1 MKVVVQKFGG
11 TCVESEENQLL
22 SAERIMEARDRG
34 LHPVVVVSA
43 MGREGQPYSTA
54 ELVKMVTRIHPH
66 IEPRELD
73 LLMSCGEIVSTVAMA
88 HLLATKG
95 YETIAFSGGQA
106 GLVTDG
112 FHGSARIVRIEPDPL
127 LRALQDGY
135 VVFVAGFQ
143 GNTRDHQITTLG
155 AGGSDYTAVALT
167 WVIQETPQLP
177 FGEKLE
183 MAPLQIYKE
192 VDGVMTANPG
202 SLPEGEQARTIPSLT
217 YDECVW
223 MSRLGAE
230 VLQQQA
236 AEMAREHRIPL
247 SVRDYR
253 HAESQGTQ
261 VGISTTA
268 AGDDRAT
275 AIADQARLAVFD
287 VETRDHRLVL
297 QTAERLDRERLTH
310 YQLSAA
316 ALSSAVARSAAEL
329 ESGGP
334 RARFAVRPLKYRDV
348 RRIVEGVLAA
358 RGVRSTLNVGD
369 FALVSVVGEALRQ
382 RLEAWADQAARV
394 LADGKVAVHGQS
406 QDDISLSY
414 LVSESQRQQAVGL
427 LHRALV
433 L

>member
-11 TCVESEENQLL
+11 TCVESEENQLQ

-54 ELVKMVTRIHPH
+54 ELVQMVTRIDPR

-73 LLMSCGEIVSTVAMA
+73 LLMSCGEIISTVAMA

-106 GLVTDG
+106 GLITDG
-112 FHGSARIVRIEPDPL
+112 FFGRARIVRIQADPL

-135 VVFVAGFQ
+135 IVFVAGFQ
-143 GNTRDHQITTLG
+143 GNTPDHQITTLG

-183 MAPLQIYKE
+183 VAPLQVYKE

-202 SLPEGEQARTIPSLT
+202 SLPENERARTIVSLT

-230 VLQQQA
+230 VVQQQA
-236 AEMAREHRIPL
+236 GEMARQHRIPL
-247 SVRDYR
+247 IVRNYR
-253 HAESQGTQ
+253 DADVPGTQ
-261 VGISTTA
+261 VGA
-268 AGDDRAT
+268 ASSSARDDRAT
-275 AIADQARLAVFD
+275 AIADQARLVVFD
-287 VETRDHRLVL
+287 LETQNRRLAL
-297 QTAERLDRERLTH
+297 QTVERLDRERLTH
-310 YQLSAA
+310 YQLNSD
-316 ALSSAVARSAAEL
+316 
-329 ESGGP
+329 GP
-334 RARFAVRPLKYRDV
+334 HPRFAVLPIKYRDV
-348 RRIVEGVLAA
+348 RLIVEQILAA
-358 RGVRSTLNVGD
+358 KGIPNRVNVGD

-382 RLEAWADQAARV
+382 RLESWSEEAERV
-394 LADGKVAVHGQS
+394 LADGRIEIHGRS
-406 QDDISLSY
+406 QDEISLSY
-414 LVSESQRQQAVGL
+414 LVPEAQRKKALGL
-427 LHRALV
+427 LHRHLV

>member
-54 ELVKMVTRIHPH
+54 ELVKTVTRIHPH
-66 IEPRELD
+66 IAPRELD
-73 LLMSCGEIVSTVAMA
+73 LLMSCGEIISTVAMA

-95 YETIAFSGGQA
+95 YQTIAFSGGQA

-112 FHGSARIVRIEPDPL
+112 FHGGARIVRIEPEPL

-135 VVFVAGFQ
+135 IVFVAGFQ

-177 FGEKLE
+177 FGERLE
-183 MAPLQIYKE
+183 MAPLQIFKE
-192 VDGVMTANPG
+192 VDGVMTANPD
-202 SLPEGEQARTIPSLT
+202 SLPEGEQASTIPSLT
-217 YDECVW
+217 YDECVC

-236 AEMAREHRIPL
+236 AQMAREHRIPL
-247 SVRDYR
+247 IVRNYR
-253 HAESQGTQ
+253 DAHSQGTQ
-261 VGISTTA
+261 VGVASRAT
-268 AGDDRAT
+268 GDDRAT

-287 VETRDHRLVL
+287 VDTRDQRLLL
-297 QTAERLDRERLTH
+297 QIAERLARERLT
-310 YQLSAA
+310 YYRLDSD
-316 ALSSAVARSAAEL
+316 
-329 ESGGP
+329 GP
-334 RARFAVRPLKYRDV
+334 QARFAVRPLKYRDS
-348 RRIVEGVLAA
+348 RRIVEGVLAE
-358 RGVRSTLNVGD
+358 RGVESCVSVGE

-382 RLEAWADQAARV
+382 RLETWSQQAARA
-394 LADGKVAVHGQS
+394 LAGGGVAVRGWS
-406 QDDISLSY
+406 QDEISLSY
-414 LVSESQRQQAVGL
+414 LVPEEQRLKAVGL
-427 LHRALV
+427 LHGALV
-433 L
+433 R